1 MASLQAD
8 ISSEKYDTKK
18 IIAPNYSNNILSG
31 LNKLHC
37 ELLLHDVTLIAEGKQ
52 FESHRCVLAACSDYF
67 KAMFTGGMKESVER
81 EVELKGITAKGLQD
95 VLQFVYEGEIE
106 LSMGNIQD
114 ILSTTTHLQV
124 TPCINVCSR
133 FLENEVEIDNCL
145 LIYQMAQ
152 TFHLLS
158 VQNVTYNFLMENFKE
173 VSKLEEFLQLPFSD
187 LQGFLSSN
195 DICGCTELDLFEI
208 AAEWIRHGGEDRLQ
222 YATQLMENI
231 RFPLMKPFD
240 LAHRV
245 RTIDFMTEDANCMK
259 LLLEAFTY
267 QSMPFHQHLQQN
279 TRTQLRTSE
288 ETLVTLGGY
297 KGKPSEKMM
306 AYCGQGKHVELTSM
320 QMGVY
325 YHNVTVMD
333 GYLYCVG
340 GQNVKDTAGKEA
352 VSAAFRYDPRFNEWM
367 KIASLQEPRCRFHLS
382 ALDGK
387 LYAVGGKNARGQVNT
402 VECYTPCENRWVC
415 VAPLDEPRNAHA
427 GSTFG
432 HELFVS
438 GGWSNGRYTDC
449 LQCYSP
455 ATNTWETKSSM
466 HTRRGWHGMCTVI
479 NMLYVMGGNHLNNN
493 GDRVDVMTVEGYN
506 PLTDQWAVLCSL
518 MTPHSET
525 ILSVV
530 NNKIYIAG
538 GYSWNAQGKT
548 DRIERYDPQTNKWEI
563 VGQLQQK
570 MNGLACCSLK
580 LPKAITEIPEQQ

>member
-1 MASLQAD
+1 MASEQAD
-8 ISSEKYDTKK
+8 MSSEGYEAKRV
-18 IIAPNYSNNILSG
+18 IAPNYSANILHG
-31 LNKLHC
+31 LNSLHYDQ
-37 ELLLHDVTLIAEGKQ
+37 LLHDVILIADGKT
-52 FESHRCVLAACSDYF
+52 FGAHRCVLSACSDYF

-81 EVELKGITAKGLQD
+81 EVELKGIGAKGLQD
-95 VLQFVYEGEIE
+95 VLEFIYTGQIE
-106 LSMGNIQD
+106 LSMNNIHD
-114 ILSTTTHLQV
+114 ILGTTTHLQV
-124 TPCINVCSR
+124 TPCIDVCSQ
-133 FLENEVEIDNCL
+133 FLQNEVAIDNCL

-152 TFHLLS
+152 TFHLS
-158 VQNVTYNFLMENFKE
+158 DVHRVTYNFLMRHFKE
-173 VSKLEEFLQLPFSD
+173 ASEGFLQLPFSD
-187 LQGFLSSN
+187 LKGFLSSN

-208 AAEWIRHGGEDRLQ
+208 AAEWIRHGGEERLPL
-222 YATQLMENI
+222 AKQLMENI
-231 RFPLMKPFD
+231 RFPLMRPFD
-240 LAHRV
+240 LANRV
-245 RTIDFMTEDANCMK
+245 RAVDFMTEDKECMN

-267 QSMPFHQHLQQN
+267 QSMPFHQHLQQSI
-279 TRTQLRTSE
+279 RTQIRTSE

-297 KGKPSEKMM
+297 KGKPSEKVM
-306 AYCGQGKHVELTSM
+306 AYCSNNKHIELMPM

-352 VSAAFRYDPRFNEWM
+352 VCAAFRYDPRFNEWM
-367 KIASLQEPRCRFHLS
+367 KIAHLQEPRCRFHLS
-382 ALDGK
+382 ALDGR

-402 VECYTPCENRWVC
+402 VECYTPCENRWAF

-427 GSTFG
+427 GTIYQ
-432 HELFVS
+432 HELYVS

-449 LQCYSP
+449 LQCYNP
-455 ATNTWETKSSM
+455 ASNTWQTKSCM
-466 HTRRGWHGMCTVI
+466 HTRRGWHGMCMVDD
-479 NMLYVMGGNHLNNN
+479 MLYVMGGNHLNNN

-506 PLTDQWAVLCSL
+506 PTTDQWAVLCSL

-530 NNKIYIAG
+530 NKKIYIAG

-548 DRIERYDPQTNKWEI
+548 DRIERYDPKTNQWEI

-580 LPKAITEIPEQQ
+580 LPNRVSES